1 MDLFNQSSSWKP
13 GEERR
18 PVLIRKLLQRH
29 LQEIM
34 GSWSKVVTKRCREM
48 GRSKRFVRA
57 SINRDLW
64 FTDVWDERDKE
75 IKIGI
80 EIYFSNNE
88 EGVMI
93 PLIWSAFN
101 LGACGRVSEDV
112 I

>member
-1 MDLFNQSSSWKP
+1 M
-13 GEERR
+13 
-18 PVLIRKLLQRH
+18 
-29 LQEIM
+29 
-34 GSWSKVVTKRCREM
+34 
-48 GRSKRFVRA
+48 
-57 SINRDLW
+57 
-64 FTDVWDERDKE
+64 WDERDKE